1 MKKELIFILTII
13 LLIPNVAKADKSGT
27 CGDGLTYYFNETT
40 KTLTISGTGPMYN
53 YKNESGSSQFSPWYS
68 YRSKI
73 ETVLIESGV
82 TSVGMYAFSHSI
94 NLKTVVL
101 SNSIQKIGNYA
112 FRDCSTLE
120 SIDLPPNM
128 SFIGQESFCNC
139 TSLSSVSIQ
148 SIERIYVDAFKNCN
162 NIQYVNIK
170 SIEDWC
176 KIFFQGKFSNP
187 LYFANH
193 LYLNG
198 TEVIDLV
205 IPNTITSIGVFQ
217 FYNCQGFTSVTIPN
231 GVTDIYDSAFAG
243 CVNISTLTI
252 PSSMTSIEER
262 AFNRCVSLTSI
273 VSKMENPCSISSDC
287 FSNEAYNNATL
298 YVPQGTISKYIAK
311 NYWNK
316 FVHIVEGEPA
326 GIASVLN
333 SQMNI
338 EAHEGIINISG
349 LSDNDRIAI
358 YLTDGKQ
365 VATAKAYNGSASV
378 ATNIS
383 KGTTIIVKIGE
394 KAVKVVMQ

>member
-1 MKKELIFILTII
+1 MKKEILIILAIT
-13 LLIPNVAKADKSGT
+13 LLIPVVAKADKSGT
-27 CGDGLTYYFNETT
+27 CGDDLTYYFNETT

-53 YKNESGSSQFSPWYS
+53 YSYDSSPRAPWYS
-68 YRSKI
+68 YRSNI
-73 ETVLIESGV
+73 ETVSIESGV
-82 TSVGMYAFSHSI
+82 TTIGTSAFYHSVNI
-94 NLKTVVL
+94 KTVIL
-101 SNSIQKIGNYA
+101 PNSIQKIYNYA
-112 FRDCSTLE
+112 FSNCSALE

-128 SFIGQESFCNC
+128 SFIAQEAFSNC
-139 TSLSSVSIQ
+139 TSLYSVSIQ

-193 LYLNG
+193 LYLNV

-243 CVNISTLTI
+243 CGNISTLTI

-298 YVPQGTISKYIAK
+298 YVPQGTISKYSAK

-383 KGTTIIVKIGE
+383 KGTPVIVKIGE